1 MTDRRTTIGVRE
13 LRTHLSRYLRR
24 VAAGETVTIG
34 DRRLVPMAYL
44 VPAEPS
50 DDAKHLAV
58 LAARGTVRP
67 GRGKPGAVKRIV
79 PRPGRGTVADIVIAD
94 RR

>member
-1 MTDRRTTIGVRE
+1 MAERRTTIGVRE

-24 VAAGETVTIG
+24 VAGGETVVIG
-34 DRRLVPMAYL
+34 DRRHVPIARL

-50 DDAKHLAV
+50 DEAKHLTA
-58 LAARGTVRP
+58 LAERGAITR
-67 GRGKPGAVKRIV
+67 GSGKPGAGGRVT
-79 PRPGRGTVADIVIAD
+79 PRASRRTVADIVIAD